1 MRNNQNMNQSRRRFL
16 RSTLAT
22 TSAAALCSGGSVS
35 LAAENR
41 SQASADAFREKLLQ
55 GLGGPWPAARDL
67 NVRLRDTIKRDGFT
81 IESLYYQ
88 IDPDDQVPALLLIP
102 DGASS
107 RRPAPAVVSLHQHQF
122 QFGKRE
128 PAGLDG
134 APMHHTGA
142 ALAREGY
149 VVLCPDMLCF
159 GERRDEILKNG
170 DYERFEFLRYL
181 VNGKC
186 LAWKNI
192 LDIRRAVDLLVARN
206 EVQSDRIG
214 CYGHSMGSTNTYM
227 VGPWE
232 PRFKCFVCNCCL
244 PTYKAIHREHMLHCF
259 PNFVPGLLQYG
270 DTYDIAALIAPRP
283 LHMNF
288 GELDS
293 GSPIDEVR
301 RGLQTIAAAYEM
313 AHAPQAFSHFI
324 EKDTGHVFSEE
335 MWRRTKDWF
344 AAHLQG

>member
-1 MRNNQNMNQSRRRFL
+1 M
-16 RSTLAT
+16 AP
-22 TSAAALCSGGSVS
+22 
-35 LAAENR
+35 
-41 SQASADAFREKLLQ
+41 DAFRQKLLQ
-55 GLGGPWPAARDL
+55 GLGGPWPEATDPK
-67 NVRLRDTIKRDGFT
+67 VRLRETIQRDGFT

-88 IDPDDQVPALLLIP
+88 VEPDDQVPALLLIP
-102 DGASS
+102 DGVSTAS
-107 RRPAPAVVSLHQHQF
+107 PAPAVVCLHQHQF
-122 QFGKRE
+122 QFGKHE

-134 APMHHTGA
+134 ATMHHTGA

-159 GERRDEILKNG
+159 GERRDETLQEG

-192 LDIRRAVDLLVARN
+192 LDIRRGVDLLIARD

-232 PRFKCFVCNCCL
+232 PRLKCLVCNCCL

-259 PNFVPGLLQYG
+259 PNFVPGLLQHG

-301 RGLQTIAAAYEM
+301 VGLQTIAAAYDR
-313 AHAPQAFSHFI
+313 ANAPQNFSHFI
-324 EKDTGHVFSEE
+324 EKETGHVFSDE
-335 MWRRTKDWF
+335 MWRRTKNWF
-344 AAHLQG
+344 AEHLQG

>member
-1 MRNNQNMNQSRRRFL
+1 MINPTRRNFLQSA
-16 RSTLAT
+16 LA
-22 TSAAALCSGGSVS
+22 GGS
-35 LAAENR
+35 
-41 SQASADAFREKLLQ
+41 SALFAGGISPLHADDKRPLPTDAFRKKLLE
-55 GLGGPWPAARDL
+55 GLGGPWPETKTL
-67 NVRLRDTIKRDGFT
+67 NVHLRSMEKKDGYT

-88 IDPDDQVPALLLIP
+88 VQPDDPVAALLLIP
-102 DGASS
+102 DGVSPS
-107 RRPAPAVVSLHQHQF
+107 QPAPAVICLHQHQF
-122 QFGKRE
+122 QYGKNE

-134 APMHHTGA
+134 ASMHHTGA

-159 GERRDEILKNG
+159 GERRDQTLKDE

-192 LDIRRAVDLLVARN
+192 LDIRRGVDLLAQRR
-206 EVQSDRIG
+206 EVRPDRIG

-232 PRFKCFVCNCCL
+232 PRLKCFVCNCCL

-259 PNFVPGLLQYG
+259 PNFVPGLLQHG
-270 DTYDIAALIAPRP
+270 DTYNIAALIAPRP

-288 GELDS
+288 GELDR
-293 GSPIDEVR
+293 GSPIDEVQY
-301 RGLQTIAAAYEM
+301 GLKRIAATYTEAN
-313 AHAPQAFSHFI
+313 ARQNFSYFI
-324 EKDTGHVFSEE
+324 EKDTGHVLSKE
-335 MWRRTKDWF
+335 MWRRTKEWF
-344 AAHLQG
+344 AAHLQ

>member
-1 MRNNQNMNQSRRRFL
+1 MTPLPRRRFL
-16 RSTLAT
+16 KNTVGGIPSALLVAGASLPAADKPILSTD
-22 TSAAALCSGGSVS
+22 V
-35 LAAENR
+35 
-41 SQASADAFREKLLQ
+41 FRKKLLA
-55 GLGGPWPAARDL
+55 GLGGPWPQTKNL
-67 NVRLRDTIKRDGFT
+67 KVRLRETIKRDGYT

-88 IDPDDQVPALLLIP
+88 VDPNDRVPALLLIP
-102 DGASS
+102 DGVSAS
-107 RRPAPAVVSLHQHQF
+107 RPAPAVICLHQHQYRY
-122 QFGKRE
+122 GKNE

-142 ALAREGY
+142 ALAQEGY

-159 GERRDEILKNG
+159 GERRDEKLKGGN
-170 DYERFEFLRYL
+170 YERFEFLRYL

-192 LDIRRAVDLLVARN
+192 LDIRHAVDLLVQRR
-206 EVQSDRIG
+206 EVQSDHLG

-232 PRFKCFVCNCCL
+232 PRLKCFVCNCCL

-259 PNFVPGLLQYG
+259 PNFVPGLLEYG
-270 DTYDIAALIAPRP
+270 ETPNIAALIAPRP

-288 GELDS
+288 GELDQ

-301 RGLQTIAAAYEM
+301 HGVQTIAAAY
-313 AHAPQAFSHFI
+313 AAANAPQSFSHFI
-324 EKDTGHVFSEE
+324 EEDTGHVLSKE
-335 MWRRTKDWF
+335 MWRRTAAWF
-344 AAHLQG
+344 ASHLRA

>member
-88 IDPDDQVPALLLIP
+88 TDPDDQVPALLLIP

-181 VNGKC
+181 VNGKMPC
-186 LAWKNI
+186 LEEYSRHPA
-192 LDIRRAVDLLVARN
+192 RRRSARCS
-206 EVQSDRIG
+206 ERSPVGSDR
-214 CYGHSMGSTNTYM
+214 
-227 VGPWE
+227 
-232 PRFKCFVCNCCL
+232 
-244 PTYKAIHREHMLHCF
+244 
-259 PNFVPGLLQYG
+259 LL
-270 DTYDIAALIAPRP
+270 RP
-283 LHMNF
+283 LDGFDQYLH
-288 GELDS
+288 GWPL
-293 GSPIDEVR
+293 GT
-301 RGLQTIAAAYEM
+301 TI
-313 AHAPQAFSHFI
+313 
-324 EKDTGHVFSEE
+324 
-335 MWRRTKDWF
+335 
-344 AAHLQG
+344 

>member
-1 MRNNQNMNQSRRRFL
+1 MINPSRRSFL
-16 RSTLAT
+16 QSALVSTS
-22 TSAAALCSGGSVS
+22 SALFAGRTPTLY
-35 LAAENR
+35 
-41 SQASADAFREKLLQ
+41 ADEKRPLSTDGFRKKLLE
-55 GLGGPWPAARDL
+55 GLGGLWPKTKNL
-67 NVRLRDTIKRDGFT
+67 NVRLRETIKIDGYT
-81 IESLYYQ
+81 IESLDYRVE
-88 IDPDDQVPALLLIP
+88 PDDQVPALLLIP
-102 DGASS
+102 DGVSPS
-107 RRPAPAVVSLHQHQF
+107 KPAPAVICLHQHQF
-122 QFGKRE
+122 RYGKNE

-159 GERRDEILKNG
+159 GERRDEKLKGG

-192 LDIRRAVDLLVARN
+192 LDIRRGVDLLVRRR
-206 EVQSDRIG
+206 EVLPDRLG

-227 VGPWE
+227 TGPWE
-232 PRFKCFVCNCCL
+232 PRLKCFVCNCCM

-270 DTYDIAALIAPRP
+270 ETSNIAGLIAPRP

-288 GELDS
+288 GELDR

-301 RGLQTIAAAYEM
+301 NGLKTIAAAYTE
-313 AHAPQAFSHFI
+313 ANARRNFSYFI
-324 EKDTGHVFSEE
+324 EKNTGHVLSAQ
-335 MWRRTKDWF
+335 MWRRTKEWF
-344 AAHLQG
+344 ALQLQA